1 MRRRLTPALALLLTG
16 ALSATALGTA
26 AGWAGPSPAP
36 ARTPSDSGDNCQA
49 LSTPRTIIT
58 GKKPQTYVYT
68 APEGKVVTYY
78 CVEDQGGG
86 VEYIRLQTPAQSV
99 LMRKGDGKALL
110 AYSALYES
118 ESTPTPSA
126 TPTTPNATPTT
137 PSATPTTPSATPTTP
152 SATPT
157 TPSATPTTPSAT
169 PSDTP
174 TSPSDTPSDTPSAT
188 PTEVTEDDIPE
199 VTGPPAVDQ
208 FGNFDWNWRY
218 DPPSCS
224 ALTVLYPSNIPDN
237 QTNDVNVRIRFAD
250 DTTRTLNYHFNGGNW
265 TGMRAFNYV
274 QHPDWPAG
282 TEEYWVE
289 WTQVGGSNYHYGER
303 FHNAPVEGP
312 LHCVLGD
319 DGDPDT
325 VEVPQSVTTIDDW
338 DAARRVV
345 RQGSRTSTE
354 IVTVDETGLSD
365 VQLERTRNGV
375 DWQVLR
381 TLPVERDRVVISFPK
396 ERKKGKVTYRL
407 TVPGTESV
415 TGAVTPEMTVKV
427 KKKKRN
433 R

>member
-1 MRRRLTPALALLLTG
+1 MPRRTTPAVALLATG
-16 ALSATALGTA
+16 ALAATALGTA
-26 AGWAGPSPAP
+26 ATWAGASSAP
-36 ARTPSDSGDNCQA
+36 AKAPSSSGENCQT

-68 APEGKVVTYY
+68 APEGRVVTYY

-99 LMRKGDGKALL
+99 LMRKGDGKAIL
-110 AYSALYES
+110 AYSVLYES
-118 ESTPTPSA
+118 EA
-126 TPTTPNATPTT
+126 TPT
-137 PSATPTTPSATPTTP
+137 PSATPTTPSATPTSP

-157 TPSATPTTPSAT
+157 TPSATPTS
-169 PSDTP
+169 
-174 TSPSDTPSDTPSAT
+174 PSAT
-188 PTEVTEDDIPE
+188 PTETPTSPSATPTEITEDDIPE
-199 VTGPPAVDQ
+199 VTGPPATNPDGS
-208 FGNFDWNWRY
+208 FNWNWRY

-237 QTNDVNVRIRFAD
+237 QTNDVNVRIRFTD
-250 DTTRTLNYHFNGGNW
+250 GTTRTLNYHFNGGNW

-274 QHPDWPAG
+274 QHRDWPIG
-282 TEEYWVE
+282 TAEYWVE
-289 WTQVGGSNYHYGER
+289 WTQVGGSNYHYGES

-319 DGDPDT
+319 DGDPAT

-345 RQGSRTSTE
+345 RQGARTSTE

-427 KKKKRN
+427 KKKKKRN
-433 R
+433 RR

>member
-1 MRRRLTPALALLLTG
+1 MHRRLAPVVALLATG
-16 ALSATALGTA
+16 ALTATAAGTA
-26 AGWAGPSPAP
+26 ASWAGAPSAP
-36 ARTPSDSGDNCQA
+36 AAAPSDSGENCQT
-49 LSTPRTIIT
+49 LSIPRTIIT
-58 GKKPQTYVYT
+58 GQKPQTYVYT
-68 APEGKVVTYY
+68 APEGKQVTYY

-86 VEYIRLQTPAQSV
+86 AEYVKLQTPAQSV
-99 LMRKGDGKALL
+99 LMRKADGKAIL
-110 AYSALYES
+110 AYSVLFES
-118 ESTPTPSA
+118 VPSA
-126 TPTTPNATPTT
+126 S
-137 PSATPTTPSATPTTP
+137 PSATPTTPSATPTE
-152 SATPT
+152 
-157 TPSATPTTPSAT
+157 
-169 PSDTP
+169 TP
-174 TSPSDTPSDTPSAT
+174 TSPSAT
-188 PTEVTEDDIPE
+188 PTEITEDDIPE

-250 DTTRTLNYHFNGGNW
+250 GTTRTLNYHFNGGNW

-274 QHPDWPAG
+274 QHADWPAG
-282 TEEYWVE
+282 TSEYWVE
-289 WTQVGGSNYHYGER
+289 WTQVGGSNYHYGES

-312 LHCVLGD
+312 LHCVLSD
-319 DGDPDT
+319 DGDPAT
-325 VEVPQSVTTIDDW
+325 VDVPQSVTTIDDW

-354 IVTVDETGLSD
+354 IVTVDEPGLSD
-365 VQLERTRNGV
+365 VQLERTRDGV
-375 DWQVLR
+375 SWQVLR

-396 ERKKGKVTYRL
+396 ERKRGKVTYRL

-427 KKKKRN
+427 KKKRKR

>member
-1 MRRRLTPALALLLTG
+1 MHRRLAPVVALLATG
-16 ALSATALGTA
+16 ALAATAAGTA
-26 AGWAGPSPAP
+26 ASWAGAASAP
-36 ARTPSDSGDNCQA
+36 AAAPSDSGENCQT
-49 LSTPRTIIT
+49 LSIPRTIIT
-58 GKKPQTYVYT
+58 GQKPQTYVYT
-68 APEGKVVTYY
+68 APEGKQVTYY

-86 VEYIRLQTPAQSV
+86 AEYIKLQTPAQSV
-99 LMRKGDGKALL
+99 LMRKGDGKAIL
-110 AYSALYES
+110 AYSVLFES
-118 ESTPTPSA
+118 VPSA
-126 TPTTPNATPTT
+126 S

-152 SATPT
+152 SATPP

-169 PSDTP
+169 P
-174 TSPSDTPSDTPSAT
+174 TSPSAT
-188 PTEVTEDDIPE
+188 PTETPTSPSATPTEITEDDIPE
-199 VTGPPAVDQ
+199 VTGPPATNPD
-208 FGNFDWNWRY
+208 GSFDWNWRY

-250 DTTRTLNYHFNGGNW
+250 GTTRTLNYHFNGGNW

-274 QHPDWPAG
+274 QHADWPAG
-282 TEEYWVE
+282 TSEYWVE
-289 WTQVGGSNYHYGER
+289 WTQVGGSNYHYGES

-312 LHCVLGD
+312 LHCVQGD
-319 DGDPDT
+319 DGDPAT
-325 VEVPQSVTTIDDW
+325 VDVPQSVTTIDDW

-354 IVTVDETGLSD
+354 IVTVDEPGLSD
-365 VQLERTRNGV
+365 VQLERARDGV
-375 DWQVLR
+375 SWQVLR

-396 ERKKGKVTYRL
+396 ERKRGKVTYRL

-427 KKKKRN
+427 KKKRKR

>member
-1 MRRRLTPALALLLTG
+1 MHRRLAPVVALLATG
-16 ALSATALGTA
+16 ALTATAAGTA
-26 AGWAGPSPAP
+26 ASWAGAPSAP
-36 ARTPSDSGDNCQA
+36 AAAPSDSGENCQT
-49 LSTPRTIIT
+49 LSIPRTIIT
-58 GKKPQTYVYT
+58 GQKPQTYVYT
-68 APEGKVVTYY
+68 APEGKQVTYY

-86 VEYIRLQTPAQSV
+86 AEYVKLQTPAQSV
-99 LMRKGDGKALL
+99 LMRKADGKAIL
-110 AYSALYES
+110 AYSVLFES
-118 ESTPTPSA
+118 VPSA
-126 TPTTPNATPTT
+126 S

-157 TPSATPTTPSAT
+157 E
-169 PSDTP
+169 TP
-174 TSPSDTPSDTPSAT
+174 TSPSAT
-188 PTEVTEDDIPE
+188 PTEITEDDIPE

-250 DTTRTLNYHFNGGNW
+250 GTTRTLNYHFNGGNW

-274 QHPDWPAG
+274 QHADWPAG
-282 TEEYWVE
+282 TSEYWVE
-289 WTQVGGSNYHYGER
+289 WTQVGGSNYHYGES

-312 LHCVLGD
+312 LHCVLSD
-319 DGDPDT
+319 DGDPAT
-325 VEVPQSVTTIDDW
+325 VDVPQSVTTIDDW

-354 IVTVDETGLSD
+354 IVTVDEPGLSD
-365 VQLERTRNGV
+365 VQLERTRDGV
-375 DWQVLR
+375 SWQVLR

-396 ERKKGKVTYRL
+396 ERKRGKVTYRL

-427 KKKKRN
+427 KKKRKR